1 VCVCVRARARAREAR
16 AVILTSESDF
26 WEMRVLSGF
35 TPVMTFGDFLTFGK
49 TCKILQACIHVLVKL
64 IFRIRDEHKF

>member
-1 VCVCVRARARAREAR
+1 MRVRAGARACAR
-16 AVILTSESDF
+16 LAVILTAESDF

-64 IFRIRDEHKF
+64 IFRIREKHKF